1 MLHSRIN
8 HIISFLKAA
17 DVVVGI
23 EEEPGTGE
31 GSTHTRPNQ
40 SAEVQDFVELVRDGA
55 LEAEDETGVVDTV
68 MLGSLHPK
76 KPGDLQAA
84 AELLDDEEL
93 EEVVVRVGTGT
104 TVFVVMVVVSV
115 YVVDPFLQPNQPGV
129 RQVVTVVVLV

>member
-1 MLHSRIN
+1 MLLPHTDQ
-8 HIISFLKAA
+8 IISFLNAA
-17 DVVVGI
+17 VVVVGV

-31 GSTHTRPNQ
+31 GSTQTRPNQ
-40 SAEVQDFVELVRDGA
+40 SAEVQDLVELVRDGA
-55 LEAEDETGVVDTV
+55 LEAEDGTGVVDTV

-104 TVFVVMVVVSV
+104 TVCVVIVVVSV
-115 YVVDPFLQPNQPGV
+115 YVVEPFLHPNQPGV
-129 RQVVTVVVLV
+129 RHVVTVVVLV